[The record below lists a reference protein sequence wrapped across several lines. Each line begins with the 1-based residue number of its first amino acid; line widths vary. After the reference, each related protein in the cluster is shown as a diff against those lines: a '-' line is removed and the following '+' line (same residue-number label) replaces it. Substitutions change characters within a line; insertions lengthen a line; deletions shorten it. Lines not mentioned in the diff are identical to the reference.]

1 MPSFS
6 YRALSDGGDLRE
18 GQVEAASREAAEE
31 AVWRLGLTPFE
42 WRDGAASP
50 RLSLLSFLVREPKP
64 SAARLAGFT
73 REFATLEQADI
84 PLDQSLR
91 LLAAQNASPALRRI
105 ADDILKQVVDG
116 ASLSQAL
123 AARPDVFGQ
132 DYVQVVREGES
143 VGRVGEALSELADM
157 LERRQE
163 LRGRVQ
169 SALVYP
175 ALLVVMAIGSTA
187 VVLGTL
193 IPNIAP
199 IFTDNGKPMPAG
211 LQFILGLEAHGG
223 EIALAAALLGA
234 AIFFALRV
242 TAARPAWRSGLDRF
256 LLRLP
261 AVGGLLRKLATAR
274 FARSLGSML
283 KAGAPMLQALDSA
296 RLSVSNHYLRERFAH
311 TIEEVRGG
319 ARLSASL
326 RAIDFFPPA
335 AAQMIAI
342 GEETGQTPAMLLRLA
357 AMFERDTQA
366 AIERVM
372 SLLTPLL
379 TVTIASVVGGL
390 ILTVMDAVLSINDL
404 AMK

>member
-1 MPSFS
+1 MPSYS
-6 YRALSDGGDLRE
+6 YRAFSDGGDLRE
-18 GQVEAASREAAEE
+18 GEVEAASREAAEE

-42 WRDGAASP
+42 WRDGAATA
-50 RLSLLSFLVREPKP
+50 RRGLSFFSREARP
-64 SAARLAGFT
+64 SAARLAAFT

-91 LLAAQNASPALRRI
+91 LLATQASSPALRKI
-105 ADDILKQVVDG
+105 ADEILRQVVDG

-143 VGRVGEALSELADM
+143 IGRVGDALTELADM

-175 ALLVVMAIGSTA
+175 ALLIVMAIGSTA

-211 LQFILGLEAHGG
+211 LQFILNLEAHGG
-223 EIALAAALLGA
+223 ELLLALALLVA
-234 AIFFALRV
+234 FAVVGLRLV
-242 TAARPAWRSGLDRF
+242 AARPAWRSAFDRA

-261 AVGGLLRKLATAR
+261 ALGALLQKLAAAR

-283 KAGAPMLQALDSA
+283 KAGAPMLQALESA
-296 RLSVSNHYLRERFAH
+296 RLSVSNHYLRGRFADA
-311 TIEEVRGG
+311 IEEVRGG
-319 ARLSASL
+319 ARLSATL
-326 RAIDFFPPA
+326 RDIEFFPPS
-335 AAQMIAI
+335 AAQMVAI

-357 AMFERDTQA
+357 AMFERDTHT

-372 SLLTPLL
+372 GLLTPLL
-379 TVTIASVVGGL
+379 TVTIAGVVGGL
-390 ILTVMDAVLSINDL
+390 ILTVMDAVLGINDL

>member
-1 MPSFS
+1 MPSFT
-6 YRALSDGGDLRE
+6 YRAYSGDGDLRE
-18 GQVEAASREAAEE
+18 GQVEAASREGAEE

-42 WRDGAASP
+42 WREGGGAGQGSF
-50 RLSLLSFLVREPKP
+50 SFLSREARP
-64 SAARLAGFT
+64 SATRLAAFT
-73 REFATLEQADI
+73 REFATLEQAQV

-91 LLAAQNASPALRRI
+91 LLAAQSPSPVLRKI

-116 ASLSQAL
+116 AALSQAL
-123 AARPDVFGQ
+123 AARPDVFGP

-143 VGRVGEALSELADM
+143 IGRVGEALTELADM

-163 LRGRVQ
+163 LRGRIQ

-199 IFTDNGKPMPAG
+199 IFTDNGKPMPGG
-211 LQFILGLEAHGG
+211 LRFILDLEDHGAELG
-223 EIALAAALLGA
+223 VALAALVLL
-234 AIFFALRV
+234 IFVGLRLV
-242 TAARPAWRSGLDRF
+242 AARPAWRASFDRA
-256 LLRLP
+256 LLGLP
-261 AVGGLLRKLATAR
+261 AIGPLLQKLAAAR

-296 RLSVSNHYLRERFAH
+296 RLAVTNHYLRGRFAEV
-311 TIEEVRGG
+311 IEEVRGG

-326 RAIDFFPPA
+326 REIDAFPA
-335 AAQMIAI
+335 AASQMVAI
-342 GEETGQTPAMLLRLA
+342 GEETGQTAPMLLRLA
-357 AMFERDTQA
+357 AMFERDTQT

-372 SLLTPLL
+372 GLLTPLL
-379 TVTIASVVGGL
+379 TVTIAGVVGAL

>member
-1 MPSFS
+1 MASFF
-6 YRALSDGGDLRE
+6 YRAFSDAGDLRE
-18 GQVEAASREAAEE
+18 GEVEAASREAAEE

-42 WRDGAASP
+42 WPDGAAKT
-50 RLSLLSFLVREPKP
+50 RRGASFFSRTAKP
-64 SAARLAGFT
+64 SAARLAAFT

-91 LLAAQNASPALRRI
+91 LLAAQNASPVLRGI
-105 ADDILKQVVDG
+105 ADEILRQVVDG

-123 AARPDVFGQ
+123 AARPDVFGP

-143 VGRVGEALSELADM
+143 IGRVGEALTELADM

-163 LRGRVQ
+163 LRGRIQ

-211 LQFILGLEAHGG
+211 LQFILNVEAHGG
-223 EIALAAALLGA
+223 ELLLALATLIALAAVG
-234 AIFFALRV
+234 FRMV
-242 TAARPAWRSGLDRF
+242 AARPAWRSAVDRA

-261 AVGGLLRKLATAR
+261 ALGGLLQKLAAAR

-283 KAGAPMLQALDSA
+283 KAGAPMLQALESA
-296 RLSVSNHYLRERFAH
+296 RLSVSNHYLRGRFAEA
-311 TIEEVRGG
+311 IEEVRGG
-319 ARLSASL
+319 ARLSATL
-326 RAIDFFPPA
+326 RDIEFFPTS
-335 AAQMIAI
+335 AAQMVAI

-357 AMFERDTQA
+357 AMFERDTQT

-372 SLLTPLL
+372 GLLTPLL
-379 TVTIASVVGGL
+379 TVTIAGVVGGL
-390 ILTVMDAVLSINDL
+390 ILTVMDAVLGINDL

>member
-1 MPSFS
+1 MASFF
-6 YRALSDGGDLRE
+6 YRALSNAGDLRE
-18 GQVEAASREAAEE
+18 GEVEAASREAAEE

-42 WRDGAASP
+42 WRDGAAKSQ
-50 RLSLLSFLVREPKP
+50 RGFSFFSRAAKP
-64 SAARLAGFT
+64 SAARLAAFT

-91 LLAAQNASPALRRI
+91 LLAAQNASPVLRGI
-105 ADDILKQVVDG
+105 ADEILRQVVDG

-123 AARPDVFGQ
+123 AARPDVFGP

-143 VGRVGEALSELADM
+143 IGRVGEALTELADM

-163 LRGRVQ
+163 LRGRIQ

-211 LQFILGLEAHGG
+211 LQFILNLEAHGG
-223 EIALAAALLGA
+223 ELLLALATLVALAALG
-234 AIFFALRV
+234 LRMV
-242 TAARPAWRSGLDRF
+242 AARPAWRSAVDRA

-261 AVGGLLRKLATAR
+261 ALGALLQKLAAAR

-283 KAGAPMLQALDSA
+283 KAGAPMLQALESA
-296 RLSVSNHYLRERFAH
+296 RLSVSNHYLRGRFAEA
-311 TIEEVRGG
+311 IEEVRGG
-319 ARLSASL
+319 TRLSATL
-326 RAIDFFPPA
+326 REIEFFPA
-335 AAQMIAI
+335 SAAQMVAI

-357 AMFERDTQA
+357 AMFERDTQT

-372 SLLTPLL
+372 GLLTPLL
-379 TVTIASVVGGL
+379 TVTIAGVVGGL
-390 ILTVMDAVLSINDL
+390 ILTVMDAVLGINDL

>member
-6 YRALSDGGDLRE
+6 YRALNDAGDLRE
-18 GQVEAASREAAEE
+18 GEVEAASREAAEE

-42 WRDGAASP
+42 WRDGSPAARS
-50 RLSLLSFLVREPKP
+50 RLSSFLTREAKP
-64 SAARLAGFT
+64 GARRLAAFT

-91 LLAAQNASPALRRI
+91 LLAAQSASPALRKI
-105 ADDILKQVVDG
+105 ADDILNQVVDG

-123 AARPDVFGQ
+123 ASRPDVFGQ

-143 VGRVGEALSELADM
+143 VGRVGEALTELADM
-157 LERRQE
+157 MERGLE
-163 LRGRVQ
+163 LRGRIQ

-175 ALLVVMAIGSTA
+175 ALLIVMAIGSTA
-187 VVLGTL
+187 VVMGTL

-199 IFTDNGKPMPAG
+199 IFTDNGKPLPSG
-211 LQFILGLEAHGG
+211 LQFVMGVEAHGG
-223 EIALAAALLGA
+223 EIALALILGA
-234 AIFFALRV
+234 AGIFVAARMI
-242 TAARPAWRSGLDRF
+242 AARPALRSSFDRL

-261 AVGGLLRKLATAR
+261 AVGALLRKLATAR

-283 KAGAPMLQALDSA
+283 KAGAPMLQGLESA
-296 RLSVSNHYLRERFAH
+296 RLSVGNQYLRDRFAH
-311 TIEEVRGG
+311 AIEEVRGG
-319 ARLSASL
+319 ARLSACL
-326 RAIDFFPPA
+326 REIDLFPPA

-342 GEETGQTPAMLLRLA
+342 GEETGQTSAMLLRLA
-357 AMFERDTQA
+357 VMFERDSQA

-379 TVTIASVVGGL
+379 TVTIAGAVGGL